1 MTGRSVHGAVA
12 MVGVVCAG
20 FRGLPLAIAFA
31 AVSRGI
37 RALRPVRQ

>member
-20 FRGLPLAIAFA
+20 FRRLPLPVAFA

-37 RALRPVRQ
+37 GAPRPVRQ